1 MMRSARPLPSPSPS
15 PVLIIGAG
23 PYGIAIALEL
33 HRLRIPFV
41 IFGELFSLWHK
52 HTLTDA
58 SLRSDVHVS
67 EVFTKDRRFRLD
79 RHLHQTL
86 PAAQAR
92 QICGGRVPV
101 RLFRDYLRQV
111 ASQLPFPVISERIV
125 SLHHDD
131 SGGFRAVSD
140 SGRVIIASQV
150 VLACG
155 IEAHQSMPECLANL
169 DEDRVSHSWQ
179 VDRYEQLRD
188 QRVLVVGSGQ
198 SAAETIALLRPRN
211 HVTWLHRTEPIY
223 NADPIALPRPVFD
236 LAMRGSHIFSMLP
249 QWLRLR
255 LRRHMLGT
263 TVTPDL
269 EPQFT
274 SIDVRSIRADVQS
287 LNLRSD
293 AAGLHSAAMNLT
305 FDRIIAC
312 TGYRYGVRN
321 LAMLEPSL
329 RDLILCENDI
339 PQLDRRFMT
348 TVPGL
353 YIVGAMAELKHGPAM
368 RFMSGTRSA
377 TTLLGPALAA
387 RARL

>member
-1 MMRSARPLPSPSPS
+1 MSNARPLTT

-33 HRLRIPFV
+33 YRLRIPFL
-41 IFGELFSLWHK
+41 IHGEIFSLWHK

-86 PAAQAR
+86 PAEQAR

-101 RLFRDYLRQV
+101 RLFRDYLQQV
-111 ASQLPFPVISERIV
+111 ARQLPFPVASERIV
-125 SLHHDD
+125 NVGHDRHAN
-131 SGGFRAVSD
+131 FRAITE
-140 SGRVIIASQV
+140 SGRDIVASQI

-155 IEAHQSMPECLANL
+155 IESHRSMPYCLAKLN
-169 DEDRVSHSWQ
+169 DDRVAHSWQ
-179 VDRYEQLRD
+179 VDRYEHVRD

-198 SAAETIALLRPRN
+198 SAAETIALLRPKNR
-211 HVTWLHRTEPIY
+211 VTWIYRTEPIY
-223 NADPIALPRPVFD
+223 YADPIALPRPVFD

-249 QWLRLR
+249 HWLRLR
-255 LRRHMLGT
+255 LRQRMLGT

-269 EPQFT
+269 KPQFN
-274 SIDVRSIRADVQS
+274 SGDVVSIRADVQS
-287 LNLRSD
+287 LNLQREAEGLRS
-293 AAGLHSAAMNLT
+293 HEMNLT
-305 FDRIIAC
+305 FDRIVAC

-321 LAMLEPSL
+321 LSILEPSL
-329 RDLILCENDI
+329 RDAIVCDNDI

-348 TVPGL
+348 SLPGL

-368 RFMSGTRSA
+368 RFMCGTRSA
-377 TTLLGPALAA
+377 TALVVAAIAA
-387 RARL
+387 RSVRREAS